1 MRPNDSLV
9 QPLKW
14 HGGKFYLAPTIIS
27 LMPKHTHY
35 VEPFFGGGSVLL
47 QKPADGISEVVNDVH
62 KELTTFWR
70 VLQNETDFER
80 FKRII
85 DAMPFSQVEWK
96 DSLATSDDPIRTAV
110 NFFVRCRQSRAGKLN
125 AFATLSRNRTR
136 RRMNEQASSWMTAVE
151 GLPQVA
157 ERLKRVVVFCDDAV
171 KVIRSQDGPAT
182 LHYLDPPYLHETRV
196 TTADYDHEMTTDQ
209 HCELLETIDR
219 CEGKVLISGYPNQL
233 YDQKLRNWS
242 VFDILIDNKASA
254 AKNKPRMTER
264 VWMNYSPPPR
274 SDRDE
279 NTGFR
284 DLLASQDS

>member
-62 KELTTFWR
+62 QELTTFWR

-85 DAMPFSQVEWK
+85 DAMPFSQTEWK
-96 DSLATSDDPIRTAV
+96 DSHATSDDPIRTAV

-171 KVIRSQDGPAT
+171 KVIRSQDGPVT

-242 VFDILIDNKASA
+242 VFDILIDNKASS
-254 AKNKPRMTER
+254 AKNKPRMVER
-264 VWMNYSPPPR
+264 VWMNYSPLPR
-274 SDRDE
+274 SDRDG

-284 DLLASQDS
+284 DLLAGQD